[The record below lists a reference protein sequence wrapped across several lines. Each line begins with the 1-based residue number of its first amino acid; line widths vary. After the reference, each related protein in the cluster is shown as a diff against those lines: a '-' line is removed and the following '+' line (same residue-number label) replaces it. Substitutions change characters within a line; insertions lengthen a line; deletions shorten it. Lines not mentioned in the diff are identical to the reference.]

1 MMADAGTYTLV
12 RERLADYFDRTAH
25 DQWVALTSDAPVSKV
40 RATVRAG
47 RDQMRE
53 LLLSWLPHD
62 LSGRR
67 LLDAGCGT
75 GALAAEAAARGAD
88 VVAID
93 LSPGLVRIA
102 EERTPAALRRRIR
115 YVSGD
120 MLAPELGTFDHVV
133 CMDSLIHY
141 PALDI
146 ARAVATLAV
155 RTTHSILF
163 TFAPG
168 TPLLKTMHAMGKL
181 FPRGDRA
188 PMIAPVAH
196 GRLSRA
202 LAAHGGWHE
211 GRNRRI
217 ARGFYTSHAL
227 EWVRHR

>member
-1 MMADAGTYTLV
+1 MAGAATYTDV

-47 RDQMRE
+47 RDEMRST
-53 LLLSWLPHD
+53 LLSWLPRD
-62 LSGRR
+62 MSGLR

-75 GALAAEAAARGAD
+75 GALSVEAAARGAE

-93 LSPGLVRIA
+93 LSPGLVTIA
-102 EERTPAALRRRIR
+102 AERTPSALKSRIHYAA
-115 YVSGD
+115 GD
-120 MLAPELGTFDHVV
+120 MLSPEFGRFDHVV

-141 PALDI
+141 PAPDI
-146 ARAVATLAV
+146 ARALKSLAD
-155 RTTHSILF
+155 RTDRSILF

-168 TPLLKTMHAMGKL
+168 TPLLRSMHALGKL
-181 FPRGDRA
+181 FPRGDRS

-196 GRLSRA
+196 RRLSRE
-202 LAAHGGWHE
+202 LGGHGGWHE
-211 GRNRRI
+211 GRNRRV

-227 EWVRHR
+227 EWVRQP

>member
-1 MMADAGTYTLV
+1 MMAEAATYTDV

-47 RDQMRE
+47 RDEMRQT
-53 LLLSWLPHD
+53 LLSWLPHD
-62 LSGRR
+62 MTGLR

-75 GALAAEAAARGAD
+75 GALAVEAAARGAE

-93 LSPGLVRIA
+93 LSPGLVGIA
-102 EERTPAALRRRIR
+102 AERTPPALKSRIHYAA
-115 YVSGD
+115 GD
-120 MLAPELGTFDHVV
+120 MLSPDFGTFDHVV

-141 PALDI
+141 PAPDI
-146 ARAVATLAV
+146 ARALKALAE
-155 RTTHSILF
+155 RTGRSILF

-168 TPLLKTMHAMGKL
+168 TPLLRSMHALGKL
-181 FPRGDRA
+181 FPRSDRS

-196 GRLSRA
+196 ARLSRE
-202 LAAHGGWHE
+202 LQGHGRWHE
-211 GRNRRI
+211 GRNRRV

-227 EWVRHR
+227 EWVRRP